1 MMDFETWKNMIIDV
15 VNQISDL
22 EYQRSSWFGKGES
35 VSSPDELY
43 NGLFDDSRIEEFL
56 EAHAK
61 HLTDDQRRTGL
72 ELVRKMNQYAPANVK
87 YLDPATVIED
97 PRWDGVRQSAKSFVS
112 ALKAGGQTR

>member
-1 MMDFETWKNMIIDV
+1 MMDFDTWKNMIIDV
-15 VNQISDL
+15 VTQISDF
-22 EYQRSSWFGKGES
+22 EYQRGSWFGKGELI
-35 VSSPDELY
+35 SSPDELY

-61 HLTDDQRRTGL
+61 QLTDDQRRTGL

-97 PRWDGVRQSAKSFVS
+97 PLWDELRRSAKSFLS
-112 ALKAGGQTR
+112 ALNADGENH